1 MPTKKWAILLV
12 VFVTLLTSL
21 GQIFWKFGSYHIN
34 ANILSW
40 LNPPLVLGF
49 LSYGLGA
56 VLLIIA
62 LKHGELSTLYPI
74 VATSYIWVAL
84 ISPLFFPDTF
94 TFSKFIGIAV
104 IILGVALITRG
115 DKHD

>member
-1 MPTKKWAILLV
+1 MPTKNWAIFLV

-34 ANILSW
+34 ANLFSW
-40 LNPPLVLGF
+40 LNPPLLLGF

-56 VLLIIA
+56 ILLIIA

-84 ISPLFFPDTF
+84 LSPLFFPEVF
-94 TFSKFIGIAV
+94 TYAKFIGIAV

-115 DKHD
+115 EKR